1 MRTEYSS
8 DLMYHPAFR
17 SCYITI
23 VMFPASIHSILF
35 GGKKVWQNIQHI
47 LYVKFSHP
55 QILLVSSKRRSAP
68 RSTGALPSALWYD
81 RCRKK
86 WDLRRSAVP
95 EGGAG
100 VSRAGGDGTVDGL
113 RNDEDRMKGQCK
125 AFFRWKER
133 FDESENTV

>member
-1 MRTEYSS
+1 M
-8 DLMYHPAFR
+8 
-17 SCYITI
+17 
-23 VMFPASIHSILF
+23 
-35 GGKKVWQNIQHI
+35 
-47 LYVKFSHP
+47 
-55 QILLVSSKRRSAP
+55 
-68 RSTGALPSALWYD
+68 
-81 RCRKK
+81 
-86 WDLRRSAVP
+86 P